1 MAEDVGPD
9 EVDTD
14 LATAVGLLALCD
26 VTVPEAASAADVT
39 TWELEDAVESA
50 ELAETLDIESDADVG
65 AQIDSL
71 LDGDS

>member
-1 MAEDVGPD
+1 MDDNVGNG

-14 LATAVGLLALCD
+14 LAIAVGLLALD
-26 VTVPEAASAADVT
+26 DLTVPEAASAADVT
-39 TWELEDAVESA
+39 TWELEEAIEGA
-50 ELAETLDIESDADVG
+50 GLAEPFGLNRDADVG